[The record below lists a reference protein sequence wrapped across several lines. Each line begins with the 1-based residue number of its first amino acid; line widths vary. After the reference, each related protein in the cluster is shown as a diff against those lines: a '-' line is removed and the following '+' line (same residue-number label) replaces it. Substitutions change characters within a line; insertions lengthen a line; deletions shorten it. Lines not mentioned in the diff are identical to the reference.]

1 MPKQDPKEVSV
12 INDARGEIFTD
23 RRLAT
28 FYINLVDRFDGLLT
42 EAQANFSGNIE
53 RSGGKVSEGLESA
66 GTVSNAIPVVGNLA
80 QLFFHAASKIAG
92 FFNKKDIA
100 EKQENILDLV
110 GDADREDW
118 SKFVRELAVKLTLEN
133 SEEIKSKANL
143 VDKVEPHRRASLKK
157 DGRDAVLSAAKSCF
171 NGVMKFI
178 NESKI
183 LETEAGINIGDK
195 NFRGELIS
203 QIVEADQ
210 SKKDKG
216 RSPQSVSEPHIHL
229 DQGRF
234 THAVINHG
242 ESSAIHGH

>member
-157 DGRDAVLSAAKSCF
+157 TAEMQYYQQQKAAS
-171 NGVMKFI
+171 M
-178 NESKI
+178 ES
-183 LETEAGINIGDK
+183 
-195 NFRGELIS
+195 
-203 QIVEADQ
+203 
-210 SKKDKG
+210 
-216 RSPQSVSEPHIHL
+216 
-229 DQGRF
+229 
-234 THAVINHG
+234 
-242 ESSAIHGH
+242 